1 MEFIVVLCIIAFI
14 LAIPLMLLFDF
25 NPNLELLPVKFKI
38 KFKYHKNKLI
48 GSTQVPFWYEDL
60 VYEKLKECKDKH
72 SNNIYINDNILKV
85 YLNDKKIVLV
95 DKNDNNYTYIFC
107 YNDLNEMLLLSY
119 ILYKDYNNSDTK
131 NNGIDDFIKSV
142 EVRKKLQSGD
152 IDNIL

>member
-1 MEFIVVLCIIAFI
+1 MEFIIVLFFVTFIITF
-14 LAIPLMLLFDF
+14 FT
-25 NPNLELLPVKFKI
+25 LPVKFKI
-38 KFKYHKNKLI
+38 KFKYYKNKLFNQ
-48 GSTQVPFWYEDL
+48 TQVPFWYEGL

-72 SNNIYINDNILKV
+72 SNNIDIIDNILKV

-95 DKNDNNYTYIFC
+95 DKNDNNYAYIFC

-131 NNGIDDFIKSV
+131 NNGIDDFIKLV